1 METKRIEKEKE
12 EEKKRKEGKRKRL
25 YPDKHRTELTIVVLD
40 YVLTPASRVSF
51 HLPRK

>member
-25 YPDKHRTELTIVVLD
+25 YPDKHL
-40 YVLTPASRVSF
+40 Y
-51 HLPRK
+51 